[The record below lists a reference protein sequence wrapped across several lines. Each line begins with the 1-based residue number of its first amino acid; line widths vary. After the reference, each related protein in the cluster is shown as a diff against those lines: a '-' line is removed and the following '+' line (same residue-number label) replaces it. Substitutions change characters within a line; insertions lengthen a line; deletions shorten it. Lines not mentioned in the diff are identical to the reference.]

1 MEISMSFCA
10 FLTRGLKQKILVHIA
25 SKTLLRTYTWL
36 GSSDLFCYIV
46 FSKKQYSVFIT
57 RSFRITMEFMGR
69 TSAKNVI
76 VKKYAEKWW
85 WIELDG
91 YQGWLRMAIGDFYNN
106 FITFYHT
113 LKFHSYECLREINR
127 DWSVAFNN
135 NP

>member
-1 MEISMSFCA
+1 
-10 FLTRGLKQKILVHIA
+10 
-25 SKTLLRTYTWL
+25 
-36 GSSDLFCYIV
+36 
-46 FSKKQYSVFIT
+46 
-57 RSFRITMEFMGR
+57 MEFMGR

-113 LKFHSYECLREINR
+113 LKFHSYKCLWESEWMFTRNKPRLI
-127 DWSVAFNN
+127 SGI
-135 NP
+135 